1 MCNTS
6 DSESDV
12 PMQEIKDVSCFS
24 TPKKK
29 KIKSADYT
37 QKYKRDWEKERKW
50 LQSSK
55 KGPTYAWCKF
65 CSCDNLIARGKGEI
79 KKHITTAKHIKSI
92 STIKSQPSVASVFGK
107 KSKNI
112 DEKAKEGVLRLA
124 GFIAEHNLPI
134 RLMEHISNL
143 VKSICTDSEIAQ
155 AIKCIRTKMTN
166 VIRNVTGD

>member
-1 MCNTS
+1 MLA
-6 DSESDV
+6 V
-12 PMQEIKDVSCFS
+12 LVRL
-24 TPKKK
+24 KKK
-29 KIKSADYT
+29 LKSADYT
-37 QKYKRDWEKERKW
+37 QKYKRDWEKEWKW

-55 KGPTYAWCKF
+55 KGPNYAWCKF
-65 CSCDNLIARGKGEI
+65 CSCDILIARGKGEI

>member
-29 KIKSADYT
+29 TKKCGLYSEI
-37 QKYKRDWEKERKW
+37 QKRLGKRVEVAP
-50 LQSSK
+50 SSK

-65 CSCDNLIARGKGEI
+65 CSCDILIARGKGEI